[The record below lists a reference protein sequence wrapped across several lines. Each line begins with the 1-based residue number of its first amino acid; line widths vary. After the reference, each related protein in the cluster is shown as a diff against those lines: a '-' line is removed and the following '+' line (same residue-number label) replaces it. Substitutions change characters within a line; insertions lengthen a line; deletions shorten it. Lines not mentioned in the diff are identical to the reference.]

1 MPYSKKGWERRKEER
16 KGFGEFFMKHVQIIK
31 DTKAHCAECGEKLK
45 GDVSEIAHVLPKGYF
60 KSVATNDLNVM
71 YLCGQYSNNQCHTN
85 FDNFSVKK
93 VKEMLI
99 YSEIIRIFAEIE
111 DSITER
117 IPYKVYEKYTEE

>member
-1 MPYSKKGWERRKEER
+1 MSYSKKGWERRKEER
-16 KGFGEFFMKHVQIIK
+16 KGFGEFFMKHVQVIK
-31 DTKAHCAECGEKLK
+31 DTKSCCAECGETLK

-60 KSVATNDLNVM
+60 KSVATNDKNVI
-71 YLCGQYSNNQCHTN
+71 YLCGQYSTNQCHTN
-85 FDNFSVKK
+85 FDNFPLKK

-99 YSEIIRIFAEIE
+99 YPEIIRIFAEIE